1 MIDEPLRP
9 VSVDIPQSIVR
20 FCSLDSPYEPDEKT
34 DIFFIEAMRD
44 VIALH
49 IEHSPWYSEFANQNN
64 IRPEFIKTID
74 DLIAIPLLPAN
85 FFKYHAIRSIH
96 SSQVF
101 LHLTSSGTTGQ
112 RSQIFFDEF
121 TITKAREMVDTVM
134 KYRGVVSDEQANY
147 LMNAYEPYEG
157 FEVGTSNT
165 NNYLMKYAPVAN
177 QFWSLRY
184 VGSGKHDFDLFGC
197 IETLKKWQSDGKP
210 VRIIGFP
217 AFLYFILERM
227 RELKV
232 KDIKL
237 PKGSLVFFGGGW
249 KGHADKE
256 IPKAQFYEQIQN
268 QLGIESQNIVE
279 SYGSVEHSIP
289 YIDCPLHHLH
299 QPVWSRVIVRDVK
312 TLKPVP
318 DGQKGFL
325 SFLSPYITSVAAHSV
340 IMGDMAVKHPAGSCP
355 LKEYPT
361 PWFEI
366 LGRAGTSTNKS
377 CAIAAAEFLKGR

>member
-1 MIDEPLRP
+1 MISEPLKP
-9 VSVDIPQSIVR
+9 VDSIIPQSVIK
-20 FCSLDSPYEPDEKT
+20 FCSLDSPYETDENT
-34 DIFFIEAMRD
+34 DSLFIEVMRD
-44 VIALH
+44 VISLH
-49 IEHSPWYSEFANQNN
+49 IDHSPWYREFARQND
-64 IRPEFIKTID
+64 IKPDKIKTMD
-74 DLIAIPLLPAN
+74 DLIAIPPVHAN
-85 FFKYHAIRSIH
+85 FFKYHEIRSIH
-96 SSQVF
+96 ASQVF

-121 TITKAREMVDTVM
+121 TITKARDMVDTVM
-134 KYRGVVSDEQANY
+134 KYRGVISVEPANY

-165 NNYLMKYAPVAN
+165 NSYLMKYAPVAG

-184 VGSGKHDFDLFGC
+184 IGGGRHDFDLFGC
-197 IETLKKWQSDGKP
+197 IETLKKWQYEDKP
-210 VRIIGFP
+210 VRIMGFP

-227 RELKV
+227 REINF
-232 KDIKL
+232 KDLKL
-237 PKGSLVFFGGGW
+237 PRGSLIFFGGGW
-249 KGHADKE
+249 KGYADRE

-289 YIDCPLHHLH
+289 YIDCPMHHLH
-299 QPVWSRVIVRDVK
+299 QPVWSRVIIRDVK

-325 SFLSPYITSVAAHSV
+325 SFLSPYITSVPAHSV
-340 IMGDMAVKHPAGSCP
+340 VMGDMAVKHTAQSCP

-361 PWFEI
+361 AWFEI

-377 CAIAAAEFLKGR
+377 CAMAAAEFLKGR